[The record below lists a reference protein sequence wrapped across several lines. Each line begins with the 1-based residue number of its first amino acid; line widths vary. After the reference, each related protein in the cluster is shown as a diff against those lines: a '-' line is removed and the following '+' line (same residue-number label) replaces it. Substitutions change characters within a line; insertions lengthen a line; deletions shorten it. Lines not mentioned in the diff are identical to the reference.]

1 LLRLFAPLL
10 KPLGQIV
17 QALDRTDHRE
27 GHARPVGA
35 WLGGGAGALRRGR
48 SGRENR
54 ARHNQ
59 GRCADKDANRF
70 HTLTT
75 FLKLVGAFSVP

>member
-1 LLRLFAPLL
+1 
-10 KPLGQIV
+10 
-17 QALDRTDHRE
+17 
-27 GHARPVGA
+27 
-35 WLGGGAGALRRGR
+35 LRRGR

-54 ARHNQ
+54 ARHSQ
-59 GRCADKDANRF
+59 GRCAEKDANRF